1 MVREN
6 LGVLIVAST
15 PIGNLADHSPR
26 LVEALQS
33 ADLIV
38 AEDTRNTGSLLRLL
52 GVETSAEIR
61 ALHEHNEEDMVE
73 RVLRVAARSRV
84 VLVSDAGMPAISD
97 PGYVLVKAAHERGI
111 PVTVIPGPS
120 AVIAALAASGLP
132 TDRFT
137 MEGFIPKKGRRA
149 FLEQLRVERRTMV
162 FFESPH
168 RLPDTLREM
177 AEAWGENR
185 LACVARELTK
195 KFEQIR
201 RAPLG
206 ELAKEFAEGVKG
218 EVTLVVEG
226 FRGLDVDLDQ
236 AISMVRDRIASGDKP
251 SEAARAI
258 ASETGHPRR
267 ELYSA
272 GIGQGA

>member
-1 MVREN
+1 M
-6 LGVLIVAST
+6 LIVAST

-26 LVEALQS
+26 LIEALQG

-38 AEDTRNTGSLLRLL
+38 AEDTRTTGSLIRLL
-52 GVETSAEIR
+52 GISTTAEIR

-73 RVLRVAARSRV
+73 RVLRAAARSQV
-84 VLVSDAGMPAISD
+84 VLVSDAGMPTISD

-149 FLEQLRVERRTMV
+149 FLDQLQHERRTMV

-177 AEAWGENR
+177 AEAWGEDR

-201 RAPLG
+201 RASLG
-206 ELAKEFAEGVKG
+206 ELAAEFSDGVKG

-226 FRGLDVDLDQ
+226 FRGPDIEFDQ
-236 AISMVRDRIASGDKP
+236 AIAMVRDRIAAGEKP

-258 ASETGHPRR
+258 AAETGHPRR

-272 GIGQGA
+272 VIGQGA